1 MNTSP
6 HHWAVPEH
14 GALLVKSDNPTTLSL
29 TISLNFAEV
38 IFSALSSLKHPG
50 LFLERTLKLVD
61 KLKLSKRVT
70 TWVLRPALGLV
81 PADSSPAARAQS
93 RIWPLMGFR
102 SGNGFEK
109 DRRPKLPV
117 RAAAQTT

>member
-70 TWVLRPALGLV
+70 TWVLRLRWAWFPPILHLPRAPKAGFGLSWGSV
-81 PADSSPAARAQS
+81 PAMAS
-93 RIWPLMGFR
+93 RRTEDP
-102 SGNGFEK
+102 NC
-109 DRRPKLPV
+109 
-117 RAAAQTT
+117 Q